1 METRYNATES
11 DNVGEQGQN
20 SGGDT
25 FDYVIVGSG
34 AAGSVLCRRL
44 TEDPGVTVCVLECGP
59 PDRHPFIHIPAGFIK
74 MLFNPTYTWQFHTE
88 PGEFINNR
96 RIPTTQGRTLG
107 GSSSIN
113 GMIYNRGQ
121 RADFDHWAQRGNQGW
136 GYTDVLPYFKR
147 TERRIGAGDDRV
159 HGREG
164 NLPVTDMDWFHPV
177 CDAFMEGAEE
187 LGLPRCED
195 YNSGDRQAG
204 VGYFQRLINRGYRR
218 SAARVFLYPAR
229 RGGQLDVRTDAR
241 AARILFDG
249 TRATGIRYVDD
260 RDRSTVR
267 QVFARREVIV
277 SSGTANT
284 AKLLQISGV
293 GPAGLLRDLGVPVV
307 ADLPVGENFR
317 DHYAVR
323 IVARVKN
330 IRTINEMARG
340 MGLAGQIARWA
351 LGRPSILAVSP
362 SLVHWFWNSEN
373 ATAQP
378 DLQGV
383 FSPASYKQG
392 FVGMLD
398 DYPGMTA
405 GVWQHRPESTGY
417 VRARSTD
424 PFEDP
429 AIQPNY
435 LKDPM
440 DRRVL
445 LNGMKLARNLLH
457 THALAPYFDR
467 DELPGP
473 GVHSDDEWMDY
484 ARQYGSTA
492 YHLIGTARMGPASD
506 KTSVVSDQL
515 LVHGLRGLRIA
526 DASIMPNMP
535 SANTYSSTMM
545 IAEKASDMI
554 RGREPLA
561 PVEGIAA

>member
-1 METRYNATES
+1 VA
-11 DNVGEQGQN
+11 EQAEN
-20 SGGDT
+20 ISGDT
-25 FDYVIVGSG
+25 FDYVIIGSG

-74 MLFNPTYTWQFHTE
+74 MLFNPNYTWQFNTE
-88 PGEFINNR
+88 PGDNIGGR

-121 RADFDHWAQRGNQGW
+121 RADFDNWAQRGNRGW
-136 GYTDVLPYFKR
+136 GYVDVLPYFKR
-147 TERRIGAGDDRV
+147 TEQRIGVGDDRI
-159 HGREG
+159 HGRQG
-164 NLPVTDMDWFHPV
+164 SMPVTDLDWFHPV
-177 CDAFMEGAEE
+177 CDAFMEGAQE
-187 LGLPRCED
+187 LGLPRCVD
-195 YNSGDRQAG
+195 YNSGDQQAG
-204 VGYFQRLINRGYRR
+204 VGYFQRLINRGYRH
-218 SAARVFLYPAR
+218 SAARVFLHPAR
-229 RGGQLDVRTDAR
+229 KGGQLDVRTDAR
-241 AARILFDG
+241 ASQILFDG
-249 TRATGIRYVDD
+249 TRATGVRYVDD
-260 RDRSTVR
+260 RDRTTMRTVH
-267 QVFARREVIV
+267 ARKEVIV

-293 GPAGLLRDLGVPVV
+293 GPASLLQSLGVRQV

-340 MGLAGQIARWA
+340 LGLAGQIARWA

-362 SLVHWFWNSEN
+362 SLVHWFWKSEG
-373 ATAQP
+373 TLQQP

-392 FVGMLD
+392 FVGLLD

-417 VRARSTD
+417 VRARSID

-445 LNGMKLARNLLH
+445 LNGMRLARNLLH
-457 THALAPYFDR
+457 TQALAPYFDR

-473 GVHSDDEWMDY
+473 AVHSDDEWMDF

-515 LVHGLRGLRIA
+515 LVHGLQGLRVV

-554 RGREPLA
+554 RGRQPL
-561 PVEGIAA
+561 PQVEGIAA